1 MQSICPCASEKK
13 KTVLPTVSLPTDVEA
28 RENRILTLVKHYWS
42 YMSGRE
48 HRSDSNPDSFPP
60 FFNRK
65 IEEQKKLTLLLP
77 TRDKKTHFV
86 CLMYTL

>member
-1 MQSICPCASEKK
+1 MLSTYSPTGLDDEAKNMQSICEK
-13 KTVLPTVSLPTDVEA
+13 KTVLPTVSLPTDAEV

-65 IEEQKKLTLLLP
+65 IEEQKN
-77 TRDKKTHFV
+77 
-86 CLMYTL
+86 

>member
-1 MQSICPCASEKK
+1 MLSTYSPTGLDDEAKNMQSICPCASEKK

-48 HRSDSNPDSFPP
+48 DRSDSNPDSFPP

-65 IEEQKKLTLLLP
+65 IEEQKN
-77 TRDKKTHFV
+77 
-86 CLMYTL
+86 